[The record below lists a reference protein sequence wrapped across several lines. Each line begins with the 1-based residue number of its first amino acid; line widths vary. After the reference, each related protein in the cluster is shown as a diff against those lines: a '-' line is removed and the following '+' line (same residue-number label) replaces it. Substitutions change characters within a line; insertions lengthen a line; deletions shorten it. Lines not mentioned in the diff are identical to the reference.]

1 MEHRGRVSV
10 AVILF
15 DGVNSIDVAGPVEAF
30 GCVRTDPGGPGYNV
44 ESWTLADS
52 IVRSESRLR
61 LYADGPPPPRP
72 AANILMIPGGKGI
85 RVAATLSRLSSWLRS
100 NHQGFAKI
108 VSICTGAYALAEA
121 GLLEGR
127 QITTHWA
134 HAADLQGRYP
144 EIRVRSDALYMHDGR
159 FYSSGGVTAGIDLA
173 LDLIEKDF
181 GIEQAIKP

>member
-30 GCVRTDPGGPGYNV
+30 GCVRTDPGGPGYSI

-52 IVRSESRLR
+52 IVRSESGLR

-85 RVAATLSRLSSWLRS
+85 RVEATLSKLSSWLRS

-134 HAADLQGRYP
+134 HATDLQNRNGDTSAAAAVRPGGAPRSPSAPSYCTHAVFRASCANAGP
-144 EIRVRSDALYMHDGR
+144 EARAR
-159 FYSSGGVTAGIDLA
+159 
-173 LDLIEKDF
+173 K
-181 GIEQAIKP
+181 